1 MNFTFFKNNTPI
13 FYYLISMLLFVFAN
27 LVGEKNSIIYLF
39 LLGFGLL
46 SFLVG
51 LYFRI
56 TKK

>member
-13 FYYLISMLLFVFAN
+13 FYYLISMFSFVFAN